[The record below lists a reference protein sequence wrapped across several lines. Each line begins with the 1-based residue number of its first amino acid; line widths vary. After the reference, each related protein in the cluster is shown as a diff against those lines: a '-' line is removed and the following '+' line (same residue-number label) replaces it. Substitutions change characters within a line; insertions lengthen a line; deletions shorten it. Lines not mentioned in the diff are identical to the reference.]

1 MKIFKSIDWLIVL
14 PIIVIFSLSLLI
26 IFSINAKFTGSQL
39 IFLLIGLVGYFV
51 FANFDYRVLEKFP
64 LFLYLIS
71 LFLLLLTLIIGRV
84 TRGSIRW
91 IEIGTL
97 NFQSSEFIKPLLI
110 LSFSAWAIQLDL
122 TKLKNLFSLLF
133 ICLVP
138 ILLVFKQPDLGN
150 SLVILVIWLGII
162 FAAGIPIKYLLLW
175 LAVFILGFPFA
186 WHWLKPYQQQRIVT
200 FLNPN
205 FDPLGSGYNLLQSII
220 TVGSGEFFGRGLGKG
235 TQSQLRF
242 LPEHHTDFIFS
253 SFSEE
258 LGFLGASILMM
269 AYLIMLARILV
280 IAKNTTDNF
289 GRLVSLGVFMMI
301 FFQLLINVGMNLGIF
316 PITGVTLPLFS
327 AGGSSLITILI
338 SLGIVQNISTFLQ
351 RKTVIEIK

>member
-1 MKIFKSIDWLIVL
+1 MKILKSIDWLIVL

-26 IFSINAKFTGSQL
+26 IFSINAKFTSSQL

-51 FANFDYRVLEKFP
+51 FANLDYRILEKFP

-71 LFLLLLTLIIGRV
+71 LFLLLLTFIIGRV

-91 IEIGTL
+91 IEIGAL

-110 LSFSAWAIQLDL
+110 LSFSAWVIQLNL
-122 TKLKNLFSLLF
+122 TKMKNLFTLVF

-138 ILLVFKQPDLGN
+138 VLLVFKQPDLGN
-150 SLVILVIWLGII
+150 SLVILAIWLGII
-162 FAAGIPIKYLLLW
+162 FAAGIPIKYMLLW

-220 TVGSGEFFGRGLGKG
+220 TVGSGEFLGRGLGKG

-280 IAKNTTDNF
+280 IAKNTPDNF
-289 GRLVSLGVFMMI
+289 GRLVCLGVFMMI
-301 FFQLLINVGMNLGIF
+301 FFQLLVNVGMNLGIF

-327 AGGSSLITILI
+327 AGGSSLITVLI

-351 RKTVIEIK
+351 RKAVIEIK